1 LNVIILNE
9 KIFEN
14 CLTYKVKMNVNKIAD
29 NIYEIPPKTLMARVK
44 GNIEKFQ
51 MRVPVKIYANDYIL
65 EKIKQDRTLD
75 QICNV
80 ACLPGIQ
87 KHAIVL
93 SDAHQG
99 YGFCIGGVAGTDAE
113 TGMISPGGV
122 GYDINCGVR
131 LLRTNLY
138 LKEIKGVLSN
148 LLNTIFTN
156 IPSGLGSKG
165 KLNISYSDL
174 DKVLNNGVNWALD
187 NNYAIEEDL
196 KNLEENGCLKDAD
209 ANLVSQK
216 AKQRGIK
223 QLGSL
228 GSGNHFLE
236 IQKVDKIYNATIAK
250 TLGIN
255 EKNQVTVMIH
265 TGSRA
270 LGHQVCT
277 DSLRTIEQAM
287 KKYDVKIPDRELAC
301 VPADKPEAQNYLKQM
316 ACAANFGFTNRQ
328 LITHW
333 LRESFQNTFKKDIDD
348 LDMHLIYGV
357 CHNILKIEEHEVNG
371 KKMKLNIHRKGAT
384 RAFPPEHPDLPN
396 DYKTIG
402 QPVLIPGTMG
412 SASYLCVG
420 KENAMN
426 LSFGSTAHGSG
437 RLMSRTKAKKK
448 YWGERVKNDLSKQGI
463 MVLAASMKIIAE
475 EAPGAY
481 KDIDQVVQVSHD
493 LEIVEK
499 VVRLI
504 PIGVVKG

>member
-1 LNVIILNE
+1 M
-9 KIFEN
+9 
-14 CLTYKVKMNVNKIAD
+14 KMNVNKIDD
-29 NIYEIPPKTLMARVK
+29 NIYEIPPKTLMTRIK

-51 MRVPVKIYANDYIL
+51 MRVPVKIYANNYIL
-65 EKIKQDRTLD
+65 EKIRGDRTLD

-87 KHAIVL
+87 KHAVAL

-113 TGMISPGGV
+113 SGMISPGGV

-131 LLRTNLY
+131 LLRTNLF
-138 LKEIKGVLSN
+138 LKDIKGVLPN
-148 LLNTIFTN
+148 LLNKIFSN

-174 DKVLNNGVNWALD
+174 DKVLNNGVNWAFEK
-187 NNYAIEEDL
+187 NYAIEEDL
-196 KNLEENGCLKDAD
+196 KHLEENGCLKDAD
-209 ANLVSQK
+209 ANLVSQR
-216 AKQRGIK
+216 AKQRAIK

-236 IQKVDKIYNATIAK
+236 IQKVDQIYNHEIAK
-250 TLGIN
+250 KLEIF
-255 EKNQVTVMIH
+255 EKNQITIMIH

-277 DSLRTIEQAM
+277 DSLRNIEQAM
-287 KKYDVKIPDRELAC
+287 KKYNIKVPDRELAC
-301 VPADKPEAQNYLKQM
+301 VPADTPEAQNYLKQM

-333 LRESFQNTFKKDIDD
+333 LRESVQDIFKKDLDALD
-348 LDMHLIYGV
+348 LHLIYGV
-357 CHNILKIEEHEVNG
+357 CHNILKIEEHKIDG
-371 KKMKLNIHRKGAT
+371 KKMKLNVHRKGAT
-384 RAFPPEHPDLPN
+384 RAFPPEHPDLPSN
-396 DYKTIG
+396 YKSIG
-402 QPVLIPGTMG
+402 QPALIPGTMG

-420 KENAMN
+420 KKNAMD

-437 RLMSRTKAKKK
+437 RVMSRAKATKK

-463 MVLAASMKIIAE
+463 LVKAASMKVIAE

-493 LEIVEK
+493 LGIVEK
-499 VVRLI
+499 IVRLV

>member
-1 LNVIILNE
+1 
-9 KIFEN
+9 
-14 CLTYKVKMNVNKIAD
+14 MNVTKIAD
-29 NIYEIPPKTLMARVK
+29 NVYEIPPKTLMARIK
-44 GNIEKFQ
+44 GNIEKFE
-51 MRVPVKIYANDYIL
+51 MRVPVKIYANEYIL
-65 EKIKQDRTLD
+65 EKIRLDRTLD

-80 ACLPGIQ
+80 ACLPGIE
-87 KHAIVL
+87 KHAIAL

-113 TGMISPGGV
+113 NGMISPGGV

-131 LLRTNLY
+131 LLRSNLS
-138 LKEIKGVLSN
+138 LTDIKGVLPN
-148 LLNTIFTN
+148 LLDTIFTN

-165 KLNISYSDL
+165 KLSISYSDL
-174 DKVLNNGVNWALD
+174 DTVLNNGVNWAIEND
-187 NNYAIEEDL
+187 YAIEEDL
-196 KNLEENGCLKDAD
+196 KHLEENGCLKDVD
-209 ANLVSQK
+209 ASLVSQK
-216 AKQRGIK
+216 AKQRAIK

-236 IQKVDKIYNATIAK
+236 IQKVDKIYNESIAK

-255 EKNQVTVMIH
+255 GKDKITVMIH

-277 DSLRTIEQAM
+277 DSLRNIEQAM
-287 KKYDVKIPDRELAC
+287 KKYNIKVPDRELAC
-301 VPADKPEAQNYLKQM
+301 VPADTPEAQNYLKQM
-316 ACAANFGFTNRQ
+316 GCAANFGFTNRQ

-333 LRESFQNTFKKDIDD
+333 LRESFQNTFKKDIDELD
-348 LDMHLIYGV
+348 LHLIYGV
-357 CHNILKIEEHEVNG
+357 CHNILKIEEHKVNG
-371 KKMKLNIHRKGAT
+371 KKMKLNVHRKGAT
-384 RAFPPEHPDLPN
+384 RAFPPEHPALSN
-396 DYKTIG
+396 DYKSIG

-420 KENAMN
+420 KQNAMD

-437 RLMSRTKAKKK
+437 RVMSRSKATKK
-448 YWGERVKNDLSKQGI
+448 YWGDRVKDDLSKKGI
-463 MVLAASMKIIAE
+463 MVRAATMKVIAE

-493 LEIVEK
+493 LGIVEK

>member
-1 LNVIILNE
+1 
-9 KIFEN
+9 
-14 CLTYKVKMNVNKIAD
+14 MNVNKIAD
-29 NIYEIPPKTLMARVK
+29 NIYEIPPKALMTRIK

-65 EKIKQDRTLD
+65 EQIKLDRTLE

-87 KHAIVL
+87 KHAIAL

-113 TGMISPGGV
+113 NGMISPGGV

-131 LLRTNLY
+131 LLRSNLH
-138 LKEIKGVLSN
+138 LKDIKDVLPN
-148 LLNTIFTN
+148 LLNAIFHN

-174 DKVLNNGVNWALD
+174 DKVLNNGVNWAYEND
-187 NNYAIEEDL
+187 YAIEDDL
-196 KNLEENGCLKDAD
+196 KHLEEGGCLKDAD
-209 ANLVSQK
+209 ASLVSEK
-216 AKQRGIK
+216 AKQRAIK

-236 IQKVDKIYNATIAK
+236 IQKVEHIYNEEIAK
-250 TLGIN
+250 KLGIFG
-255 EKNQVTVMIH
+255 KNQIAVMIH

-277 DSLRTIEQAM
+277 DSLRNIEKAM
-287 KKYDVKIPDRELAC
+287 KKYNINVPDRELAC

-333 LRESFQNTFKKDIDD
+333 IRESFQNVFKKDIDD
-348 LDMHLIYGV
+348 LDLHLIYGV
-357 CHNILKIEEHEVNG
+357 CHNILKIEEHEIDG
-371 KKMKLNIHRKGAT
+371 KKMKLNVHRKGAT
-384 RAFPPEHPDLPN
+384 RAFPPDHPVLPS
-396 DYKTIG
+396 DYKAIG
-402 QPVLIPGTMG
+402 QPALIPGTMG

-420 KENAMN
+420 KENAMD

-437 RLMSRTKAKKK
+437 RLMSRSKAIKK
-448 YWGERVKNDLSKQGI
+448 YWGEKVKNNLSKQGI
-463 MVLAASMKIIAE
+463 MIQAASMKVIAE

-493 LEIVEK
+493 LGIVEK
-499 VVRLI
+499 VVRFV
-504 PIGVVKG
+504 PVGVVKG